1 MKKYIAPE
9 VDISVLKIT
18 TAIAAALSQGEN
30 EWDDRDENA

>member
-18 TAIAAALSQGEN
+18 TAIAAISTGEN
-30 EWDDRDENA
+30 EWDDRDEANG

>member
-18 TAIAAALSQGEN
+18 TAIAAISQGEN

>member
-9 VDISVLKIT
+9 VDISVLNIT
-18 TAIAAALSQGEN
+18 TAIAAVSAGEN